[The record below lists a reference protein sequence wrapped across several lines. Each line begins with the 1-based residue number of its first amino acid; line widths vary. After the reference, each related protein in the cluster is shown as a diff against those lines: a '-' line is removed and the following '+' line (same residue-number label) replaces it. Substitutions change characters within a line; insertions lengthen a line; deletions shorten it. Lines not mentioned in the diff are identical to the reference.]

1 MDEPTNTTTN
11 AAGELVTS
19 AAHLPEHLAD
29 PLWPRDSNCDTAP
42 RATWSRS
49 RRVYRCPVRADHL
62 VGILFL
68 CVPATNL
75 DAGVCRL

>member
-42 RATWSRS
+42 MGHME
-49 RRVYRCPVRADHL
+49 P
-62 VGILFL
+62 
-68 CVPATNL
+68 
-75 DAGVCRL
+75 